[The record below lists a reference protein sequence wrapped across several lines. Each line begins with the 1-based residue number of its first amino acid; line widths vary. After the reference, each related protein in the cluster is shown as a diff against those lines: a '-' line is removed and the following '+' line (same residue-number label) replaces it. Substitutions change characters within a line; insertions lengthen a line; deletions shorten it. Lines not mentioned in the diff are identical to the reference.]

1 MGRTRRPAV
10 VGLLAALSV
19 LLAAPVT
26 AGVVEVQVQLPSPQK
41 IETGGMKRLLVGG
54 FRTNDHPTVDLDRE
68 LNRALRNLFAKGT
81 SFEVL
86 DVDPLPLPEQ
96 PIEEAIRNTAYW
108 KRLGE
113 RFNADLIVGGT
124 LRFESSDRS
133 GFIEEDVISQLTGQ
147 RMRRSRWAERE
158 GFTMDL
164 GLYLFRGSSGELLY
178 EDHFTEETVF
188 DGKANDDLS
197 VLFQLVDRVRESV
210 LGIITPRTRLE
221 MRYLFTE

>member
-1 MGRTRRPAV
+1 MRRTSPACAP
-10 VGLLAALSV
+10 LIALMLSC
-19 LLAAPVT
+19 AAPAL
-26 AGVVEVQVQLPSPQK
+26 AGVVEVQVALPSPQK
-41 IETGGMKRLLVGG
+41 IDTQGMKRLLVGG
-54 FRTNDHPTVDLDRE
+54 FRTNDHPSVDLDRE
-68 LNRALRNLFAKGT
+68 LNHNLRELFQKKT

-124 LRFESSDRS
+124 LRFESTDQS
-133 GFIEEDVISQLTGQ
+133 GFVEQDVISQLTGQ
-147 RMRRSRWAERE
+147 RLRQSRWAERE

-164 GLYLFRGSSGELLY
+164 GLYFFRGSSGELLY
-178 EDHFTEETVF
+178 EDHFTEETVY
-188 DGKANDDLS
+188 DGKSNDDLS
-197 VLFQLVDRVRESV
+197 ILFQLMDRVSESI
-210 LGIITPRTRLE
+210 LGIITPRTRTE